1 MTDHTSLHGQRS
13 DDGRAPQ
20 IEEYVKKSVEYALN
34 EMGMLHDSVLM
45 LDLGCDYGFAMHH
58 AKQLNPAVQPIGVD
72 LYYTI
77 NPFDLD
83 IRRESLED
91 PRLVEKLDCGLPGL
105 IFVNHTLEHLYNPY
119 ILMSSIHRLSSRDSR
134 IFIAVPHGLDDW
146 SRAEGHYTIWT
157 PAWLEHFCKLCGW
170 SAASIVIQEF
180 RPGHREIWGIFE

>member
-13 DDGRAPQ
+13 DDGRAPE
-20 IEEYVKKSVEYALN
+20 IEEYVKKSVQYALN
-34 EMGMLHDSVLM
+34 EMEMLHSSVLM

-72 LYYTI
+72 LCYTI

-91 PRLVEKLDCGLPGL
+91 PRLVEKLDCGLPDL

-119 ILMSSIHRLSSRDSR
+119 ILMSSIHRLSSRGSR